1 MRENEECDIPLDML
15 IFGCESVHVL
25 GPGRSPGMFD
35 TIPSL
40 LDVVINPFLK
50 ISLLVTGE

>member
-1 MRENEECDIPLDML
+1 MRENEECDIPLDVL